1 MPHNGPPYGL
11 FEPEKKISKRK
22 PTCRPSP
29 SLVYS
34 KHDINSFSSLLK
46 LFCENAVV
54 SQERRKIS
62 VYYDG
67 ACPKCVKDRRNY
79 EWLASQKKHEVIWID
94 ITGRDDELRELGID
108 PHKAL
113 TELHIKDEN
122 QKIISEL
129 DAYIVLMDKV
139 SVLKPLAWFIG
150 LPVVRPLL
158 SRIYRWQVNRRLRR
172 DGRL

>member
-1 MPHNGPPYGL
+1 MN
-11 FEPEKKISKRK
+11 
-22 PTCRPSP
+22 
-29 SLVYS
+29 
-34 KHDINSFSSLLK
+34 
-46 LFCENAVV
+46 
-54 SQERRKIS
+54 QERRKIT

-79 EWLASQKKHEVIWID
+79 ERLARKKKHDVIWID
-94 ITGRDDELRELGID
+94 ITGKEDELREIGID
-108 PHKAL
+108 PQKAL

-139 SVLKPLAWFIG
+139 PVLRPLAWFIG
-150 LPVVRPLL
+150 LPLIRPLL
-158 SRIYRWQVNRRLRR
+158 SNIYHWRVNRRLRR